1 MSDPQAPDAPRRHG
15 RVLLDGPA
23 SDGTQRSAEPAD
35 RGDASASVDGDGSGP
50 ESSDAGTRRRRG
62 PIFFIALGVAV
73 VLAVFVGVLAT
84 REPSQDRRADSPLVG
99 EVAPPVQGMSLT
111 TGEPFDLDSLRGQW
125 VVVNFFATWCVPCRV
140 EHPELLSFSRRH
152 QQIGD
157 ASVVSVVFDDD
168 PGEVQQYFED
178 NDSTWPV
185 IDGSGTGVILD
196 YAVAAVPESFI
207 ISPTGYVVAK
217 VTGGVTS
224 VGLDQLIEQ
233 LSGAPADGTDRSG
246 ASGSSS
252 SGSGSSA
259 TTGAGSPGTTPP

>member
-1 MSDPQAPDAPRRHG
+1 MSEPENPDASARHG
-15 RVLLDGPA
+15 RVLEDVPGDDAGAVDDDPAGPEA
-23 SDGTQRSAEPAD
+23 AEP
-35 RGDASASVDGDGSGP
+35 
-50 ESSDAGTRRRRG
+50 GTRRRTRG
-62 PIFFIALGVAV
+62 PIFFVALGVAV
-73 VLAVFVGVLAT
+73 VLAVFVVVLAT

-99 EVAPPVQGMSLT
+99 EVAPPVQGTSLT

-207 ISPTGYVVAK
+207 VSPTGYVVAK

-233 LSGAPADGTDRSG
+233 LSGAPADGVDRPG
-246 ASGSSS
+246 ASDP
-252 SGSGSSA
+252 GSSA
-259 TTGAGSPGTTPP
+259 TTGAGSPGTTTP

>member
-1 MSDPQAPDAPRRHG
+1 MTDPKVPDGPRRHG
-15 RVLLDGPA
+15 RVLEDPPSADAADVAPSGPA
-23 SDGTQRSAEPAD
+23 VS
-35 RGDASASVDGDGSGP
+35 GDEGASGAAAGP
-50 ESSDAGTRRRRG
+50 SEGRPRRRG
-62 PIFFIALGVAV
+62 PIFFVALGVAV
-73 VLAVFVGVLAT
+73 VLAVFVVVLAT

-99 EVAPPVQGMSLT
+99 EVAPPVRGVSLT
-111 TGEPFDLDSLRGQW
+111 TGDEFDLDSLRGQW

-152 QQIGD
+152 AQIGD
-157 ASVVSVVFDDD
+157 ASVVSVVFDDE

-185 IDGSGTGVILD
+185 IDGSGTGVALD

-224 VGLDQLIEQ
+224 VGLDQLIDQ
-233 LSGAPADGTDRSG
+233 LSGAESDGAESDD
-246 ASGSSS
+246 AGS
-252 SGSGSSA
+252 
-259 TTGAGSPGTTPP
+259 GSPGTSTP

>member
-1 MSDPQAPDAPRRHG
+1 MTDPKVPDGPRRHG
-15 RVLLDGPA
+15 RVLEDPPSADADADAGVRAGDGGSGVSSSGPA
-23 SDGTQRSAEPAD
+23 VS
-35 RGDASASVDGDGSGP
+35 GDEGASGAAAGP
-50 ESSDAGTRRRRG
+50 SEGRPRRRG
-62 PIFFIALGVAV
+62 PIFFVALGVAV
-73 VLAVFVGVLAT
+73 VLAVFVVVLAT

-99 EVAPPVQGMSLT
+99 EVAPPVRGVSLT
-111 TGEPFDLDSLRGQW
+111 TGDEFDLDSLRGQW

-152 QQIGD
+152 AQIGD
-157 ASVVSVVFDDD
+157 ASVVSVVFDDE

-185 IDGSGTGVILD
+185 IDGSGTGVALD

-224 VGLDQLIEQ
+224 VGLDQLIDQ
-233 LSGAPADGTDRSG
+233 LSGAESDGAESDD
-246 ASGSSS
+246 AGS
-252 SGSGSSA
+252 
-259 TTGAGSPGTTPP
+259 GSPGTSTP

>member
-1 MSDPQAPDAPRRHG
+1 VDAPESEPVDQPDADADADPTDGRR
-15 RVLLDGPA
+15 A
-23 SDGTQRSAEPAD
+23 
-35 RGDASASVDGDGSGP
+35 
-50 ESSDAGTRRRRG
+50 RRRG
-62 PIFFIALGVAV
+62 PIFFIALGMAV

-84 REPSQDRRADSPLVG
+84 RKPAQDRIANSPLVG
-99 EVAPPVQGMSLT
+99 QVAPPVRGTSLT
-111 TGEPFDLDSLRGQW
+111 SGQHFDLDELRGEW

-152 QQIGD
+152 AQAGD
-157 ASVVSVVFDDD
+157 AAVVSVVFDDD
-168 PGEVQQYFED
+168 VNEVRQYFKD

-224 VGLDQLIEQ
+224 VGLDQLIQ
-233 LSGAPADGTDRSG
+233 RLSGGT
-246 ASGSSS
+246 SSTS
-252 SGSGSSA
+252 
-259 TTGAGSPGTTPP
+259 TTAAG

>member
-1 MSDPQAPDAPRRHG
+1 MSDPPAPDASTRHG
-15 RVLLDGPA
+15 RVLEDVPGDDAGALADEA
-23 SDGTQRSAEPAD
+23 AEP
-35 RGDASASVDGDGSGP
+35 
-50 ESSDAGTRRRRG
+50 GTRRRGRG
-62 PIFFIALGVAV
+62 PIFFVALGVAV
-73 VLAVFVGVLAT
+73 VLAVFVVVLAT

-99 EVAPPVQGMSLT
+99 EVAPPVQGTSLT

-185 IDGSGTGVILD
+185 IDGTGTGVILD

-207 ISPTGYVVAK
+207 ISPSGYVVAK

-224 VGLDQLIEQ
+224 VGLDQLIAD
-233 LSGAPADGTDRSG
+233 LSGEQPGPSG
-246 ASGSSS
+246 GN
-252 SGSGSSA
+252 SA
-259 TTGAGSPGTTPP
+259 TTQAPGTATP